1 MRHVLVMLYKDILD
15 FHKNAMQCFKQLSKF
30 SEMIVS
36 GNVRFKW
43 DTDWKSFFKALWI
56 AFTPDINNIASN
68 LRRHKSLIEGGVSIK
83 VFEEIQN
90 IRQFAIIAF
99 EKQIKDQAVRHR
111 DEVQTWLCAFDCETQ
126 QQDHR
131 ETRKVCKDPGRWL
144 IDDPEFD
151 KWFSSEYC
159 SNPLLWLNGIPGAG
173 MTFIRTQN
181 KRHVYSQKLK
191 ARRYLHP

>member
-1 MRHVLVMLYKDILD
+1 M
-15 FHKNAMQCFKQLSKF
+15 
-30 SEMIVS
+30 
-36 GNVRFKW
+36 
-43 DTDWKSFFKALWI
+43 
-56 AFTPDINNIASN
+56 
-68 LRRHKSLIEGGVSIK
+68 
-83 VFEEIQN
+83 FEEIQN

-111 DEVQTWLCAFDCETQ
+111 DEVQTWLCAFECETQ

-151 KWFSSEYC
+151 KWFSPEYC

-181 KRHVYSQKLK
+181 MRHVYSQKLK